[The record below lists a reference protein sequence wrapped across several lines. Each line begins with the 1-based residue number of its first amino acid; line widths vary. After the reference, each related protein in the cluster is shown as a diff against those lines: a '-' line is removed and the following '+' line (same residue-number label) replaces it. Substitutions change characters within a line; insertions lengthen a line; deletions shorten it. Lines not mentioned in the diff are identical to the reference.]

1 MAYLRWLIRKTSL
14 MGKKIVKMLFLNIM
28 VQNQISRKRN
38 TTQGRPKG
46 AAAKSRVLGPEIRRS
61 YIRPQIILVL
71 YMFM

>member
-1 MAYLRWLIRKTSL
+1 MADPKNFFN
-14 MGKKIVKMLFLNIM
+14 GKKKIVKMLFLNIM
-28 VQNQISRKRN
+28 MVQNQTNRKRN

-61 YIRPQIILVL
+61 YIKPQIILVL

>member
-1 MAYLRWLIRKTSL
+1 
-14 MGKKIVKMLFLNIM
+14 M
-28 VQNQISRKRN
+28 VQNQTNRKRN

-61 YIRPQIILVL
+61 YIKPQIILVL